1 MSLVDRATLRVHGG
15 RGARGA
21 ATFMAQPFEPHGGPD
36 GGDGGSGGSVILK
49 AQESVPGLVDF
60 LRSHVRRAAD
70 GTPGAG
76 GRKSGR
82 KGTDVI
88 VLVPVGTVVFD
99 DDSGELMADL
109 AEPGATAVVAP
120 GGTGGA
126 GNMRKSS
133 SVNRTPT
140 IAGAGE
146 AGVERT
152 LRLELRLKSDVAIVG
167 PANAGRS
174 TLLSALTNARPK
186 IAAYPFTTIEP
197 EPGVAFFGDGEPL
210 TLLEIPA
217 GERFLGHLA
226 RARTV
231 LLAVDGSQLSP
242 AKQLKE
248 LRALVAGAGP
258 EAAERPQLIVV
269 TKADLAPKPRP
280 RLPGAIWVAAETGV
294 GMELLSKAL
303 WELCR
308 ATPPPAPAE
317 PHRRVSLRPAR
328 SDEPV
333 SVRRTDAGFE
343 LIGAIVERLL
353 ERYDLD
359 EPAAF
364 DHFQMALEKH
374 GISAALAA
382 AGVRTGETVRVG
394 DLEFEYRP

>member
-1 MSLVDRATLRVHGG
+1 MSLVDRAILRVHAG

-60 LRSHVRRAAD
+60 LRGQVRRAPD

-82 KGTDVI
+82 KGVDVT

-109 AEPGATAVVAP
+109 AEPGATAVVAA
-120 GGTGGA
+120 GGTGGG
-126 GNMRKSS
+126 GNMRRSS

-140 IAGAGE
+140 IAGPGE
-146 AGVERT
+146 AGEERT
-152 LRLELRLKSDVAIVG
+152 LRLELRLRSDVAIVG

-186 IAAYPFTTIEP
+186 IAAYPFTTTEP
-197 EPGVAFFGDGEPL
+197 EPGVAFLGDDEPV

-231 LLAVDGSQLSP
+231 LLAVDGSQPSP
-242 AKQLKE
+242 AGQLKE
-248 LRALVAGAGP
+248 LRALVAKAGP
-258 EAAERPQLIVV
+258 EAAERPQLVVV
-269 TKADLAPKPRP
+269 TKADMAPKPRP
-280 RLPGAIWVAAETGV
+280 RVAGALWVSTETGV
-294 GMELLSKAL
+294 GMDELTRAL
-303 WELCR
+303 FDLHR
-308 ATPPPAPAE
+308 ATAPPARAE

-328 SDEPV
+328 AEEPV

-343 LIGAIVERLL
+343 LMGAIVERLL